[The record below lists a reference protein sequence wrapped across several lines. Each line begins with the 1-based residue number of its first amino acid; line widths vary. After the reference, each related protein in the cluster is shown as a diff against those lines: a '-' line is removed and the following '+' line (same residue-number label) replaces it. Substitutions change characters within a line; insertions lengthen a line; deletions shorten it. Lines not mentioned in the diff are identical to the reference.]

1 MLHKNSLY
9 FLGLIFSILL
19 IPLSSQFS
27 YAEIGTISVDSFNV
41 DYNIENGNIES
52 IFLDPDFV
60 ELVVTMDTSAD
71 GTIEIT
77 IPRTLLDA
85 KFESSDDIFFIL
97 VDGFET
103 DYAEI
108 ESTSSSRTLV
118 IPFFGGDSIIDI
130 IGTDALNPFFIE
142 PEPEIEIEIPSW
154 IKDNAG
160 WWADGEIDDETFVD
174 GLEYL
179 INEEIMSIPQNG
191 SGEYSGQEI
200 PSWIKD
206 DAGWWADDQID
217 DETFVDAI
225 QYLITN
231 GIIQV

>member
-1 MLHKNSLY
+1 MIHKNSLY

-27 YAEIGTISVDSFNV
+27 YADIGTISVDSFNV

-60 ELVVTMDTSAD
+60 ELIITMDTSAD

-85 KFESSDDIFFIL
+85 KFDSSDDIFFIL

-108 ESTSSSRTLV
+108 ESTSSSRTLI

-130 IGTDALNPFFIE
+130 IGTDALNPFSIE
-142 PEPEIEIEIPSW
+142 TEIEIPSW
-154 IKDNAG
+154 IKNNAG
-160 WWADGEIDDETFVD
+160 WWADDAIDDETFVQ
-174 GLEYL
+174 GIQYL
-179 INEEIMSIPQNG
+179 INEEIMNIPQTE
-191 SGEYSGQEI
+191 SGESSRNDI
-200 PSWIKD
+200 PSWIKNN
-206 DAGWWADDQID
+206 AGWWADDAID
-217 DETFVDAI
+217 DDTFVQAI

-231 GIIQV
+231 GIMQV